1 MSIATHEYLIRNDLG
16 YMTQQVL
23 DLSYSDL
30 HPLIYPHPKYK
41 AFVITKKNGSP
52 RVIQEPYKNLKDI
65 QYKVLNFLSERSNK
79 VKPCVHGFSKGK
91 SILTNAKMH
100 CSPKTG
106 FILNVDIEN
115 FFPSITFYR
124 VRGLF
129 QSKPFEFSYEI
140 STVLAHLCTFNG
152 RLPQGAPTSPFISN
166 LICRSMDGELMK
178 LAHTHRAMYT
188 RYADDITFS
197 FTLRSSARLPSSI
210 CKYDGGQ
217 LLVGH
222 ELNSIVEKHS
232 FKLNSSKTR
241 IDSKDNRLSV
251 TGVVV
256 NEFPNVARR
265 YIDEIR
271 GALHAWDAYGYSMA
285 QAGWRKKIL
294 FPGTSIGSERRPWR
308 RQTLTG
314 KPPELKNFLWGKLL
328 HLRMIRSRDDPIYT
342 RLADKY
348 NFLCKSESKNMS
360 FQHSLLPVE
369 PIVRNAQDAD
379 RGVFVIEWSGDYQGT
394 ANGSSFS
401 EPVGMQAT
409 AFAYKNV
416 GLITCAHALFC
427 EGMINGAS
435 YEVDVMSSNVFNKNL
450 SAFNPATGRT
460 RQVKVVHYDRHR
472 DLAILK
478 FTDSMPFEKYFS
490 GADKPI
496 NRNEQATLVGFPNW
510 SPGRLANQLI
520 VSIVMLFNTLG
531 FKKIEISGNIRK
543 GISGGPLV
551 DNLYRVVGIAQTG
564 STQASGNDECLCVS
578 ELDNWIDSLLKQGIL

>member
-1 MSIATHEYLIRNDLG
+1 MSIATHEYLIRNDLA

-23 DLSYSDL
+23 GLSYSDL

-52 RVIQEPYKNLKDI
+52 RVIQEPYKKLKDI
-65 QYKVLNFLSERSNK
+65 QYKVLNFLFERSNR
-79 VKPCVHGFSKGK
+79 VKPCVHGFTKER
-91 SILTNAKMH
+91 SILTNAKAH

-106 FILNVDIEN
+106 FILNVDIED
-115 FFPSITFYR
+115 FLPSITFYR

-166 LICRSMDGELMK
+166 LICRSMDGELIK
-178 LAHTHRAMYT
+178 LAQAHRAMYT

-197 FTLRSSARLPSSI
+197 FTLRSSSRLPSGI

-217 LLVGH
+217 LLIGH

-232 FKLNSSKTR
+232 FKLNSAKTR
-241 IDSKDNRLSV
+241 INSRDSRLSV
-251 TGVVV
+251 TGVVI

-271 GALHAWDAYGYSMA
+271 GALHAWGTHGYSMA
-285 QAGWRKKIL
+285 QAGWMQKIL
-294 FPGTSIGSERRPWR
+294 FSGTPMGPKRNPWR
-308 RQTLTG
+308 RQTLAG

-328 HLRMIRSRDDPIYT
+328 HLRMIRSKDDPIYT
-342 RLADKY
+342 RLADRY

-360 FQHSLLPVE
+360 FQYSLLPVE

-379 RGVFVIEWSGDYQGT
+379 RGVFVIEWSGDYQGVV
-394 ANGSSFS
+394 NGTSFS

-416 GLITCAHALFC
+416 GLITCAHALFF
-427 EGMINGAS
+427 EGVFDKTS
-435 YEVDVMSSNVFNKNL
+435 YEVDVTSPRLSNKNFH
-450 SAFNPATGRT
+450 AINPVTKKK
-460 RQVKVVHYDRHR
+460 RQVDLVYYDRHR

-478 FTDSMPFEKYFS
+478 FTDSMPIEKYFS

-496 NRNEQATLVGFPNW
+496 NRNQQATLIGFPNW
-510 SPGRLANQLI
+510 SPGRLANQQM
-520 VSIVMLFNTLG
+520 VSVVMLFNTLG
-531 FKKIEISGNIRK
+531 FKKMEISVNIRK

-564 STQASGNDECLCVS
+564 STQASGNDECLCIS
-578 ELDNWIDSLLKQGIL
+578 ELDDWIDSLLNQGIL